1 MNLLYRIVAAFTREN
16 PGERLPAPGMD
27 RRRFLQ
33 ILGSSAAVAAV
44 APMVDL
50 EHLLWHPIGTA
61 QPLESYVSQLIKAPS
76 MFAVPEVGGHIFVT
90 ADWITREALKLLEE
104 KLNLISKVNRVYDG
118 RYSLLVTQ
126 NPVATIANPRWGVDT
141 VQDWRDRI
149 EPELRANARL
159 SDASLPIG
167 ALTSRTLHEETPTA
181 RMNAAINGAE
191 GIMAFQMITQE
202 REPARIVITD
212 ADLAKQYAPIALTDH
227 NPVAKPI
234 VSDRTVDDYG
244 DLIDD
249 EDDE

>member
-1 MNLLYRIVAAFTREN
+1 MSLLDRIVAAFKREN

-44 APMVDL
+44 APALDL
-50 EHLLWHPIGTA
+50 ERLLWMPGQGTA
-61 QPLESYVSQLIKAPS
+61 PELVAVTNYIEAPS
-76 MFAVPEVGGHIFVT
+76 MFAVPPMGRNIFLT
-90 ADWITREALKLLEE
+90 SDWVVREAMKMFENNLK
-104 KLNLISKVNRVYDG
+104 LISKVNRVYDG

-126 NPVATIANPRWGVDT
+126 NPVATIQNPRWGVDT
-141 VQDWRDRI
+141 IGDWQDRI

-167 ALTSRTLHEETPTA
+167 AMTSRTLHEETPTA
-181 RMNAAINGAE
+181 RMNAAINSAE

-202 REPARIVITD
+202 REPARIIITD
-212 ADLAKQYAPIALTDH
+212 ADLKKQYARIALTDH
-227 NPVAKPI
+227 LEPSLEDPE
-234 VSDRTVDDYG
+234 DGRLDDDY
-244 DLIDD
+244 D